1 MFRNNINGGDFM
13 HQWTEQQA
21 LKALNG
27 NVAAYN
33 KQISCYGGFHGLTA
47 CSAYDY
53 LCDHCGYH
61 VGDMVVKTDLRELFN
76 R

>member
-1 MFRNNINGGDFM
+1 MY
-13 HQWTEQQA
+13 QWTEHQA

-27 NVAAYN
+27 NVSAHN
-33 KQISCYGGFHGLTA
+33 KMISCTGGFQGLRA
-47 CSAYDY
+47 CSAYDF

-61 VGDMVVKTDLRELFN
+61 VGSMQVKPELKSIFE

>member
-1 MFRNNINGGDFM
+1 MNGGDFM
-13 HQWTEQQA
+13 HQWTEPQA

-27 NVAAYN
+27 NVSSHN
-33 KQISCYGGFHGLTA
+33 KVITCYGGFHGLRA

-61 VGDMVVKTDLRELFN
+61 IGDMVVKAEQKDIFDR
-76 R
+76 

>member
-1 MFRNNINGGDFM
+1 MQ
-13 HQWTEQQA
+13 HQWTEQSA

-27 NVAAYN
+27 NVAAHN
-33 KQISCYGGFHGLTA
+33 KEINCYGGFHGLRA

-61 VGDMVVKTDLRELFN
+61 PGDMVVKTNLKELFD

>member
-1 MFRNNINGGDFM
+1 M

-21 LKALNG
+21 LRALNG
-27 NVAAYN
+27 NVSAHN
-33 KQISCYGGFHGLTA
+33 KLISCYGGFHGLRA
-47 CSAYDY
+47 CSAFDY

-61 VGDMVVKTDLRELFN
+61 VGDMVVKTELRDIFD

>member
-1 MFRNNINGGDFM
+1 MQ
-13 HQWTEQQA
+13 HWTEPQA
-21 LKALNG
+21 IKALNG
-27 NVAAYN
+27 NVSAHN
-33 KQISCYGGFHGLTA
+33 KVITCYGGFHGLRA

-61 VGDMVVKTDLRELFN
+61 VGDMVVKTELKDIFD